1 MKYLFTIF
9 ALILIVNDNAF
20 SIKLDSNFAVVGTVR
35 TKYEYNLD
43 SSISAFVVRN
53 ARYQV
58 QGSLNPMFDYKAE
71 IDLSDEGRIRML
83 DAFVN
88 FKPIKNLDITLGQM
102 KVPFSTDN
110 FLRSAHNIAFANRS
124 FISKRV
130 SGDLRDIGGMI
141 SYDFKQNV
149 PIKLYLGAFNGY
161 GINRPTRNELKNVAV
176 RIESEILNNLDF
188 SACYYGGEIVDV
200 KVEMFN
206 FGLDWEYKGF
216 VLDGE
221 FAMRKSEV
229 DTTKYDIYSYFV
241 YALKHFPVD
250 NFIFTYIT
258 PGVRY
263 DSYDKDLFYNK
274 EITSRLTA
282 GLTFTLTKLNEA
294 HIRMDYENYFFSG
307 LSDQKLDK
315 FTVEFMAR
323 F

>member
-1 MKYLFTIF
+1 MRIFFYLVIF
-9 ALILIVNDNAF
+9 LFLANDLSF

-43 SSISAFVVRN
+43 SNISAFVVRN

-130 SGDLRDIGGMI
+130 SSDLRDLGGMI
-141 SYDFKQNV
+141 KYNMEDYAPFV
-149 PIKLYLGAFNGY
+149 FYLGAFNGY
-161 GINRPTRNELKNVAV
+161 GINRPTRNELKNVALRV
-176 RIESEILNNLDF
+176 ESEPIKDLEL
-188 SACYYGGEIVDV
+188 SACYYQGHLSDVDV
-200 KVEMFN
+200 KMYNWGV
-206 FGLDWEYKGF
+206 DWEYNGF
-216 VLDGE
+216 VIDGE
-221 FAMRKSEV
+221 FALRKSENDSTNY
-229 DTTKYDIYSYFV
+229 DTYSYFV
-241 YALKHFPVD
+241 YLLKHFPIN

-258 PGVRY
+258 PGIRY
-263 DSYDKDLFYNK
+263 DSYDKEILPNA
-274 EITSRLTA
+274 EITNRITT
-282 GLTFTLTKLNEA
+282 GVTFTLTKINEA
-294 HIRMDYENYFFSG
+294 HIRLDYENYNFSG
-307 LSDQKLDK
+307 ISDQMLDK
-315 FTVEFMAR
+315 FTIEFMAR

>member
-1 MKYLFTIF
+1 MKFCIYLLLVFFI
-9 ALILIVNDNAF
+9 ALDVSY

-43 SSISAFVVRN
+43 SNISAFVVRN

-58 QGSLNPMFDYKAE
+58 SGLINQNFDYKAE

-88 FKPIKNLDITLGQM
+88 FKPIKDMDITLGQM

-130 SGDLRDIGGMI
+130 SADLRDLGGMI
-141 SYDFKQNV
+141 TYNLKKYAPFKF
-149 PIKLYLGAFNGY
+149 YLGAYNGY
-161 GINRPTRNELKNVAV
+161 GINRPTRNELKNVAF
-176 RIESEILNNLDF
+176 RIESEPIKDIEL
-188 SACYYGGEIVDV
+188 SACYYDGHLSEVDV
-200 KVEMFN
+200 KMYN
-206 FGLDWEYKGF
+206 FGLDWKYNGF

-221 FAMRKSEV
+221 FALRKSENDSLKF
-229 DTTKYDIYSYFV
+229 DTYSYFV
-241 YALKHFPVD
+241 YLLKHIPID

-258 PGVRY
+258 PGIRF
-263 DSYDKDLFYNK
+263 DSYDKDFIISR

-282 GLTFTLTKLNEA
+282 GVTLTLTKIYES
-294 HIRMDYENYFFSG
+294 HIRLDYENYFYSG
-307 LSDQKLDK
+307 LTDQMVDK
-315 FTVEFMAR
+315 FTIEFMAR